1 LFRKRKKPVLAASS
15 KIENI
20 IGPSASFNGHLKADG
35 GVRIDG
41 VFEGEIETAGNVII
55 GERAKVIADIT
66 ANNVSVAGAVKGN
79 INAIGRLEI
88 LATGRVWG
96 DISVSSFLI
105 DEGGFFCGQSAMR
118 GDVEPPLSQAPTKV
132 EDE

>member
-1 LFRKRKKPVLAASS
+1 LFRKKKPVLAASS

-55 GERAKVIADIT
+55 SERAKVIADIT

-88 LATGRVWG
+88 LATGRLWG

-105 DEGGFFCGQSAMR
+105 DEGGFFCGQSAMK
-118 GDVEPPLSQAPTKV
+118 GDLEPPLSQAPTKV